1 MFDMTNDSRLFKTRI
16 DLEAAGFYQVV
27 DNRLKKGSTTYL
39 PLYEGKMV
47 QAFDHRAANVT
58 VDANRMHRPGQPVP
72 ATSDQHSDPA
82 WRPEPQFWVTAT
94 EVPWP
99 EGLEWAL
106 ALKDVTSTTNT
117 RTVIASM
124 IPMCAAGNTLP
135 LIQPKLP
142 PAPGPDGNQAAAMEW
157 RREYLDA
164 IAGYR
169 DWAPL
174 LLANLN
180 SFALDYL
187 ARQKVQ
193 GQHLNWYI
201 VEQFPVVSEPRFRE
215 RIGRRSIGELVREEV
230 LALTYTAHDMA
241 PFARGQG
248 YEGPPFRW
256 DEKDRFRR
264 RARLDALFFLLY
276 GICPDA
282 ASYILDQF
290 PIVRR
295 QEEGTFGRYRS
306 KDLILG
312 YLAAFRAND
321 PDAVIAA

>member
-1 MFDMTNDSRLFKTRI
+1 
-16 DLEAAGFYQVV
+16 
-27 DNRLKKGSTTYL
+27 
-39 PLYEGKMV
+39 MV
-47 QAFDHRAANVT
+47 QAFDHRAANVA
-58 VDANRMHRPGQPVP
+58 VDPNRMHRPGQPVP
-72 ATSDQHSDPA
+72 ATSDQHFDPA
-82 WRPEPQFWVTAT
+82 WRPEPQFWVAAT

-99 EGLEWAL
+99 NGLEWAL

-135 LIQPKLP
+135 LIRPKLP
-142 PAPGPDGNQAAAMEW
+142 PTPALDGNQAAAMEW
-157 RREYLDA
+157 RRKCLDA
-164 IAGYR
+164 VAAYR

-180 SFALDYL
+180 SFALDYV

-201 VEQFPVVSEPRFRE
+201 VEQFPIVPKPRFRE
-215 RIGRRSIGELVREEV
+215 KIGRRSIGELVREEV

-241 PFARGQG
+241 PFARDAG
-248 YEGPPFRW
+248 YNGPPFPW
-256 DEKDRFRR
+256 DEEDRLRR

-276 GICPDA
+276 GLDTDA
-282 ASYILDQF
+282 VSYVLDQF

-295 QEEGTFGRYRS
+295 QEEQAFGRYRS